1 MKSYSNDLRRRIVAA
16 YETGD
21 YSQDEIA
28 ELFGV
33 CQKTVSNFVRR
44 KDETGSPDR
53 LPRGGGR
60 QPQLNERVRQSI
72 AQKVKEN
79 SHARLADLCQL
90 VDQQFNKKVS
100 QSTMCRVLEALGL
113 PRKKR
118 RSTQAS
124 ATRKGSRRHAPI
136 TG

>member
-1 MKSYSNDLRRRIVAA
+1 MKPYSNDLRHRIVAA

-44 KDETGSPDR
+44 NDETGSPDQ

-60 QPQLNERVRQSI
+60 LAHLDEQAHDFIRQLIKTNNHPTL
-72 AQKVKEN
+72 AQ
-79 SHARLADLCQL
+79 LCQQ
-90 VDQQFNKKVS
+90 VDEKFQKPVS
-100 QSTMCRVLEALGL
+100 PPTMGRVLAALGL
-113 PRKKR
+113 KRKKR
-118 RSTQAS
+118 PSTLLS
-124 ATRKGSRRHAPI
+124 ATPSG
-136 TG
+136 

>member
-33 CQKTVSNFVRR
+33 CQKTVSNFVTRY
-44 KDETGSPDR
+44 EQTGSADQ
-53 LPRGGGR
+53 LARGGGR
-60 QPQLNERVRQSI
+60 
-72 AQKVKEN
+72 K
-79 SHARLADLCQL
+79 ARLNDESRDFLRRQVAQDNDLTLAQLCQKL
-90 VDQQFNKKVS
+90 KEKFKTNLS
-100 QSTMCRVLEALGL
+100 QSAMCRQLAALEL

-118 RSTQAS
+118 RSTPLS
-124 ATRKGSRRHAPI
+124 ATPRESSKRAL
-136 TG
+136 